1 MESVIL
7 RSPSVGSVVKKIIA
21 INPEL
26 NTSDIIDL
34 IRQSVQVQAQPE
46 LAGEFAQAEIVD
58 EAKALRL
65 AQETLHK

>member
-34 IRQSVQVQAQPE
+34 LRQSIQVQVQPE

-58 EAKALRL
+58 EAKAIRL
-65 AQETLHK
+65 AQETLRK